1 MYRLPPA
8 ASGPEFRALLDYW
21 IASFPK
27 ASFSKDGAPQ
37 DGAMDSP
44 GRLPGRQHIDPAE
57 LPARYLAQLLLLDVV
72 PASPRRFRFR
82 VAGTAFSTIAGRDV
96 TGLHYDEIGAP
107 EKIAP
112 AMAAFN
118 LIVDRAQPVFLEGAL
133 TLPSDDHFWVKRLG
147 LPLAQDGSNV
157 DMVLALWVA
166 ERQSRADVARVLLA
180 GAEVPGPQVLERI

>member
-27 ASFSKDGAPQ
+27 ASIPKDGAA
-37 DGAMDSP
+37 GRLP

-57 LPARYLAQLLLLDVV
+57 LPARHLAQLLLLDVV

-107 EKIAP
+107 EQVAP

-118 LIVDRAQPVFLEGAL
+118 LIVDRAQPVFLEGVL

-166 ERQSRADVARVLLA
+166 ERQSRADVARALLT
-180 GAEVPGPQVLERI
+180 GAEVPGPQLLERI